1 MSVKSSISL
10 TEAQDAYVRSLVRD
24 GRFPSVSAALQH
36 GLELMRQESDQAEA
50 LRRLLDERRGG
61 TFVTLTEGRDAA
73 EAMIA
78 RKRGLRGL

>member
-10 TEAQDAYVRSLVRD
+10 TDSQDAYVRGLVHE

-36 GLELMRQESDQAEA
+36 GIELMRLESEQTEA
-50 LRRLLDERRGG
+50 LRRLLEERRGG
-61 TFVTLTEGRDAA
+61 EFLSMDEGRART

-78 RKRGLRGL
+78 GKRRARGL

>member
-10 TEAQDAYVRSLVRD
+10 TEAQDAFVRGLVHA

-36 GLELMRQESDQAEA
+36 GLELMRQENEQAEA
-50 LRRLLDERRGG
+50 LRRVLDERRAGA
-61 TFVTLTEGRDAA
+61 FETLDEGRAGA

-78 RKRGLRGL
+78 RKRAERGL

>member
-10 TEAQDAYVRSLVRD
+10 TEAQDAYVRGLVHD

-36 GLELMRQESDQAEA
+36 GLELMRQESEQAEA

-61 TFVTLTEGRDAA
+61 AFVSLAEGRAET

-78 RKRGLRGL
+78 RKRGARGL